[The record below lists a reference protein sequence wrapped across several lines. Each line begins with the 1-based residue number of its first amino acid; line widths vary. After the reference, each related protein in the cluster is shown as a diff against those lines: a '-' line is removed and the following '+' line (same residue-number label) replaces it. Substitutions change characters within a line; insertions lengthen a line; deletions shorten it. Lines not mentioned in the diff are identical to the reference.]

1 MGETGS
7 SSPSQGSSE
16 EVLDS
21 LPVLQWDES
30 EVRFWQGRRTEGA
43 GGAGSRLRARAK
55 KTPPDAAAD
64 HRNAADAA
72 SPDETIRRG

>member
-1 MGETGS
+1 MGETGP

-30 EVRFWQGRRTEGA
+30 ELRFWQGRRADGA
-43 GGAGSRLRARAK
+43 GGDGGCLRARAE

-64 HRNAADAA
+64 HRNAADAL
-72 SPDETIRRG
+72 SPDEIIYRG